1 MLKGSKIEMYRVHHK
16 IKLCSMASSL
26 TIHPDHLSKIE
37 NGYQKVSLRIEKD
50 FFDIYESTFD
60 EFDKEL
66 FKERYPYNNIVLD
79 GEKLNISRGKT
90 LKKTLS

>member
-1 MLKGSKIEMYRVHHK
+1 MLKGSKIKMYRIHHK
-16 IKLCSMASSL
+16 IRLSNMANSL

-37 NGYQKVSLRIEKD
+37 NDYQKVSLRIEKD

-60 EFDKEL
+60 AYDKEI
-66 FKERYPYNNIVLD
+66 FKERYPYDNIKLD